1 MNFLKKLFGVQD
13 APTDPKQE
21 EEKNFEMFKYDGV
34 RALQQHQ
41 FEYAAKCFTTPL
53 SSTPT
58 TSSAATTF
66 RGPVSPRAT
75 CRRLTGNWR

>member
-41 FEYAAKCFTTPL
+41 FEYAAKCFGHAL
-53 SSTPT
+53 ELN
-58 TSSAATTF
+58 AF